1 MCTSGALAG
10 RYLFKNRD
18 MGPLAGLEETIVNGH
33 GIYRYVGVA
42 GHATP
47 NERGLN
53 SGINEKGIAAQ
64 MTYVG
69 TGELEKNIDSS
80 IPRGVLIESI
90 LRSAGSL
97 QEAIDIA
104 AGFLSRHKFVG
115 GNITINSPQ
124 GAAIIE
130 ETYPRFAVEIVE
142 NGWIVRTNHF
152 ENLSF
157 NEKEYPHIDNS
168 KIRNKRF
175 HELLEGI
182 EEDKTYVEDIRNAL
196 SDHENG
202 ADAICRHKEISN
214 GVLTVSTAIY
224 DIRNQK
230 LFYTYG
236 NPCNTQLKEY
246 AL

>member
-1 MCTSGALAG
+1 MCTSGALVG

-18 MGPLAGLEETIVNGH
+18 MGPLAGLEEDVVKGH

-47 NERGLN
+47 RERGLN
-53 SGINEKGIAAQ
+53 SGINEAGIAAQ

-69 TGELEKNIDSS
+69 SGELEKDIETNT
-80 IPRGVLIESI
+80 PRGVLIESI

-104 AGFLSRHKFVG
+104 ANFLSRHKFVG

-124 GAAIIE
+124 KAAVIE
-130 ETYPRFAVEIVE
+130 EAYPRFAVEIIE
-142 NGWIVRTNHF
+142 NGWVVRTNHF

-157 NEKEYPHIDNS
+157 DESKYPHIVNS
-168 KIRNKRF
+168 RTRNNRF
-175 HELLEGI
+175 HELLNNI
-182 EEDKTYVEDIRNAL
+182 NEETADAESIKNAL

-202 ADAICRHKEISN
+202 ADAICRHRENCNK
-214 GVLTVSTAIY
+214 VQTVSTVIY
-224 DIRNQK
+224 DIANRK
-230 LFYTYG
+230 LFYTHG
-236 NPCNTQLKEY
+236 NPCNTELKEY